1 MHHRTAATLVA
12 AALLLSGCGAQDSPG
27 GWTVASAL
35 AQLPAGTTADDY
47 VITMADL
54 AAALEQAGAEQ
65 GDSAEAV
72 AAWLPALTRGEAAS
86 PEGAAVLV
94 PVPDDVARLHP
105 ADFATITG
113 FRLGQATSFAHI
125 GAPPSSFTVFDGLG
139 DGALAGSLIPLDGGI
154 YTDIDG
160 EDGVP
165 DFTAEDALSQVRR
178 PTRFAEDGGAVAM
191 SSQTPTLREWLD
203 GAGTLADDEAL
214 AEVAGALDRVG
225 VVSALLTAPRT
236 AAASPGMPETAF
248 DTIGLGWS
256 AGKVY
261 VVYRFA
267 AAPDAGQLEA
277 LWRDTTLLT
286 GATVSEFVL
295 VDGVAVDG
303 NVATV
308 TLSPA
313 EGRSV
318 GAPLNFLMSGEPL
331 LTSP

>member
-1 MHHRTAATLVA
+1 
-12 AALLLSGCGAQDSPG
+12 
-27 GWTVASAL
+27 
-35 AQLPAGTTADDY
+35 
-47 VITMADL
+47 MADL

-86 PEGAAVLV
+86 PEGAAVLI

-125 GAPPSSFTVFDGLG
+125 GAPPSSFTVFDG
-139 DGALAGSLIPLDGGI
+139 P
-154 YTDIDG
+154 
-160 EDGVP
+160 
-165 DFTAEDALSQVRR
+165 
-178 PTRFAEDGGAVAM
+178 
-191 SSQTPTLREWLD
+191 
-203 GAGTLADDEAL
+203 DDEAL
-214 AEVAGALDRVG
+214 ADVAGALDRVG